1 MALKDFLGTTPFYE
15 LHLKCAHVPPWME
28 DDRYEIKT
36 EPADGGVLAVVRK
49 SNCGRQTGND

>member
-1 MALKDFLGTTPFYE
+1 
-15 LHLKCAHVPPWME
+15 ME
-28 DDRYEIKT
+28 DGRYEIKT